1 MKKSLREQFLIK
13 RKELSKSEVK
23 IKSQQ
28 IQHRLFSSP
37 WYRTAHTILFYV
49 SYDNEV
55 NTHDMIKESL
65 LSGKTVLVPKTDT
78 RKKTICLSK
87 LLRWDDL
94 SPGAYSILEP
104 REDCIREVPVSTVEL
119 FIVPGVV
126 FDLCGNRIGHGMG
139 YYDRL
144 LKTTFQAHSIG
155 LAFEYQIMIS
165 IPAEEHDEKV
175 EMIITEDRSIHCH

>member
-23 IKSQQ
+23 KRSLQ
-28 IQHRLFSSP
+28 IQNRLFSLP
-37 WYRTAHTILFYV
+37 WYRTTHNILFYI

-65 LSGKTVLVPKTDT
+65 RIGKTVLVPKIDT
-78 RKKTICLSK
+78 QKKTICLSK
-87 LLRWDDL
+87 LLSWDDL

-104 REDCIREVPVSTVEL
+104 REDCIREVPVSLVEL
-119 FIVPGVV
+119 LIVPGVA
-126 FDLCGNRIGHGMG
+126 FDLRGNRIGHGMG

-144 LKTTFQAHSIG
+144 LKNTVQAHSIG
-155 LAFEYQIMIS
+155 LAFEYQIMKS
-165 IPAEEHDEKV
+165 LPAEEHDEKV
-175 EMIITEDRSIHCH
+175 EMIVTEARSIHCH